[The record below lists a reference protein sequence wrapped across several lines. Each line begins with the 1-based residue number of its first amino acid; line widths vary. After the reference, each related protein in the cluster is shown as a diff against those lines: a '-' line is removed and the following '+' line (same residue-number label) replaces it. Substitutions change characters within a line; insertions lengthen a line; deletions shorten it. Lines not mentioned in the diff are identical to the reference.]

1 MNSTVL
7 ANTLRFLGLVFLQV
21 LVLKRFSLGWENFN
35 YFNIFL
41 YPLFIMLLP
50 LRIPHS
56 LLVGL
61 GFVLGIGIDIF
72 YDSPGVHASAGVF
85 TAFIRPFVLSFM
97 EPRGGY
103 NVNHTPT
110 KARFGLSW
118 FLIYSS
124 VLMFAHLFFY
134 FSVEAFTFYYI
145 GDIFLRTVSS
155 FFISMIFIIMYQFI
169 FDPRD

>member
-7 ANTLRFLGLVFLQV
+7 ANIWRFLGLVLLQV
-21 LVLKRFSLGWENFN
+21 LVLKRFTLGSEDFN
-35 YFNIFL
+35 YFNIFI

-50 LRIPHS
+50 LRTPHA
-56 LLVGL
+56 LLVFL
-61 GFVLGIGIDIF
+61 GFVAGLCIDIF
-72 YDSPGVHASAGVF
+72 YDSPGVHASAGTF

-118 FLIYSS
+118 FLIYAG
-124 VLMFAHLFFY
+124 VLLFLHLFFY

-155 FFISMIFIIMYQFI
+155 FFISMIFIIMYQFL